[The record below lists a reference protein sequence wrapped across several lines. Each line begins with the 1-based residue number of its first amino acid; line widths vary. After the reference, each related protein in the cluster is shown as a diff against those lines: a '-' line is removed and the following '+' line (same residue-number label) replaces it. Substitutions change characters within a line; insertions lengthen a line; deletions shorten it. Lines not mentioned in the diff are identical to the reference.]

1 MAANAPRVP
10 RSRGLSERRAEM
22 VAGLV
27 LIALPMFFFLT
38 LRIGAIGY
46 AGFISLWDWGLRG
59 AKEFEGTR
67 NFERILSDPVFHK
80 AVANT
85 AYYAIVWVPLTI
97 ALGLFLAVIINM
109 KIRGQK
115 FFRASFYFPAI
126 ASSAAITVLWIFL
139 FQPDGLFNDVR
150 GALGLNPIFQ
160 LFGIEPNHAWISTSN
175 TALNTIIA
183 LNVWTTSGTF
193 MLFYLAYLQTISN
206 DLYEAAAIDGANA
219 WNAFWKITFPL
230 LRPGHFFVL
239 TVAIIGA
246 FQMFDQAYIGGG
258 VDGTPNNS
266 LTTIVL
272 YLYRKAIADFDFGYA
287 AAVGVVLFVL
297 IMSITLIQRR
307 FFGGTPSW
315 T

>member
-10 RSRGLSERRAEM
+10 RSRGLSDRRAEM
-22 VAGLV
+22 LAGLA
-27 LIALPMFFFLT
+27 LIAIPMLFFLT

-67 NFERILSDPVFHK
+67 NFERILTDPVFHK
-80 AVANT
+80 AVLNT
-85 AYYAIVWVPLTI
+85 VYYAIVWVPLTI

-115 FFRASFYFPAI
+115 FFRAAFYFPAI

-150 GALGLNPIFQ
+150 GFLGLNPIFQ
-160 LFGIEPNHAWISTSN
+160 FFGIGPNQAWISTSN
-175 TALNTIIA
+175 TALNTVIA

-258 VDGTPNNS
+258 VDGSPNNS

-307 FFGGTPSW
+307 FFGQTPSW

>member
-1 MAANAPRVP
+1 MAADAPRVP

-22 VAGLV
+22 VAGFA
-27 LIALPMFFFLT
+27 LIAVPMFFFLT

-59 AKEFEGTR
+59 ARDFEGSR
-67 NFERILSDPVFHK
+67 NFERILNDPVFHK
-80 AVANT
+80 AVTNT
-85 AYYAIVWVPLTI
+85 VYYAVIWVPLTM
-97 ALGLFLAVIINM
+97 ALGLFLAVVLNM
-109 KIRGQK
+109 KIRGQT

-139 FQPDGLFNDVR
+139 FQPEGLFNDVR
-150 GALGLNPIFQ
+150 GALGLNPFFE
-160 LFGIEPNHAWISTSN
+160 LFGIKPNQAWISTSN
-175 TALNTIIA
+175 TALNTVIA

-193 MLFYLAYLQTISN
+193 MLFYLAYLQTIST
-206 DLYEAAAIDGANA
+206 DVYEAAAIDGANA
-219 WNAFWKITFPL
+219 WQAFRRITFPL
-230 LRPGHFFVL
+230 LKPGHFFVL

-297 IMSITLIQRR
+297 IMTITLVQRR
-307 FFGGTPSW
+307 LFGQNASW
-315 T
+315 V

>member
-10 RSRGLSERRAEM
+10 RPRGLSERRAEM
-22 VAGLV
+22 LAGLA
-27 LIALPMFFFLT
+27 LIAIPMFFFLS

-67 NFERILSDPVFHK
+67 NFERILSDPIFHK
-80 AVANT
+80 AVLNT
-85 AYYAIVWVPLTI
+85 VYYAILWVPLTI

-115 FFRASFYFPAI
+115 FFRAAFYFPAI

-150 GALGLNPIFQ
+150 GLLGLNPIFQ
-160 LFGIEPNHAWISTSN
+160 FFGIGPNQAWISTSN
-175 TALNTIIA
+175 TALNTVIA

-258 VDGTPNNS
+258 VDGSPNNS

-287 AAVGVVLFVL
+287 AAVGVVLFIL
-297 IMSITLIQRR
+297 IMTITLIQRR
-307 FFGGTPSW
+307 FFGQTPSW

>member
-10 RSRGLSERRAEM
+10 RSRGLSDRRAEM
-22 VAGLV
+22 LAGLA
-27 LIALPMFFFLT
+27 LIAIPMFFFLT

-67 NFERILSDPVFHK
+67 NFERILTDPVFHK
-80 AVANT
+80 AVLNT
-85 AYYAIVWVPLTI
+85 VYYAIVWVPLTI

-115 FFRASFYFPAI
+115 FFRAAFYFPAI

-150 GALGLNPIFQ
+150 GFLGLNPIFQ
-160 LFGIEPNHAWISTSN
+160 FFGIGPNQAWISTSN
-175 TALNTIIA
+175 TALNTVIA

-193 MLFYLAYLQTISN
+193 MLFYQTISN

-258 VDGTPNNS
+258 VDGSPNNS

-307 FFGGTPSW
+307 FFGQTPSW